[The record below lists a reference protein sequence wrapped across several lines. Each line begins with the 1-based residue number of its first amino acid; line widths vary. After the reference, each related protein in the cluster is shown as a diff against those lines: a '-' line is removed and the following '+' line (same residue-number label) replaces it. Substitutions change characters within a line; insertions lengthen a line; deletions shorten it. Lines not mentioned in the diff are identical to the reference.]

1 MKCCSR
7 CNKTWPNDFN
17 ACPDCGLDL
26 TTIQSQSGVNMD
38 TANAVNGG
46 VHSTDDHSV
55 HDSNN
60 LTNSHNASNSYNTT
74 YKTTINEAQK
84 SESELLNENILAYR
98 LKCKKLFDDGLISS
112 GGEIQLREMQIRLNL
127 ADEIVLPIKE
137 EIRLQSKKRKKQ
149 LSLVGTQDIRQT
161 KTIIEQNQ
169 TSALQRQLDKLDAY
183 MQEYDDDSLKLVY
196 YQMSSMLEPVRYTN
210 RYEESTKG
218 EYWETYWAYI
228 AYMLQKKIKEAN
240 VAFASLGKW
249 HAYYPE
255 QNDIILRITG
265 QLMQNDSIESVQRF
279 RNTLPSH
286 TSPDLQLLLDT
297 IDELLQKDY
306 EKESLTTRLVHAFYI
321 NTLFTEFFNT
331 QKVNGQQRLEDAKKR
346 KAQEEQDEKNRHHE
360 EELARQAAAK
370 AESDA
375 YAEAARLANSQQ
387 EAENIARA
395 QELARQQH
403 ETEEAAAIAA
413 KEKAAA
419 ERAKAKRIEQ
429 ERQAAEEEELRKRTE
444 EKRRQLVAMIAWLER
459 NIYYLLCVIIAII
472 TAIFLYIWIPKW
484 EEEKEQ
490 HKLELQNYE
499 LLIDTCKKNIS
510 ESTTDNL
517 VPLDSAS
524 QQLIRLKGECK
535 RLEQD
540 TAFVRRLNKQFI
552 CKAQELKSTLNCLS
566 NNALFPEQSIKSQK
580 QISHIESLINQM
592 TK

>member
-1 MKCCSR
+1 MKICPKCKYQ
-7 CNKTWPNDFN
+7 CNNEDKVCPICGHDFEIIPTSSN
-17 ACPDCGLDL
+17 IDIGEASA
-26 TTIQSQSGVNMD
+26 I
-38 TANAVNGG
+38 AGG

-60 LTNSHNASNSYNTT
+60 LTNSNNASNSYNTT
-74 YKTTINEAQK
+74 NNTTINQAQK

-112 GGEIQLREMQIRLNL
+112 GGEIQLREMQVRLNL

-161 KTIIEQNQ
+161 KAIIEQNQ
-169 TSALQRQLDKLDAY
+169 TSALQHQLDKLDAY

-255 QNDIILRITG
+255 QNDIILRIIG

-279 RNTLPSH
+279 RNTLRSH
-286 TSPDLQLLLDT
+286 TSPDLQLLLDA

-306 EKESLTTRLVHAFYI
+306 EKEFVSIRPVHAFYI

-331 QKVNGQQRLEDAKKR
+331 QKVNGKQRLEDAKKR
-346 KAQEEQDEKNRHHE
+346 KAQEEQDEKNRSHE
-360 EELARQAAAK
+360 QELAKQATEKAK
-370 AESDA
+370 SDA
-375 YAEAARLANSQQ
+375 DAEAARLANSQQ
-387 EAENIARA
+387 EADNIARA
-395 QELARQQH
+395 QELASQQQ
-403 ETEEAAAIAA
+403 EAARAAAIAA
-413 KEKAAA
+413 IEKAAA
-419 ERAKAKRIEQ
+419 EKAKAKRIKQ
-429 ERQAAEEEELRKRTE
+429 ERLT
-444 EKRRQLVAMIAWLER
+444 AMIAWLER

-499 LLIDTCKKNIS
+499 LLIDTCKKNIF

-517 VPLDSAS
+517 VPLDSAAN
-524 QQLIRLKGECK
+524 QLNRIKGECK

-540 TAFVRRLNKQFI
+540 TATIGRLNEQFI
-552 CKAQELKSTLNCLS
+552 CKAQELKCTLDRLANYS
-566 NNALFPEQSIKSQK
+566 LFPEQSIGSKN
-580 QISHIESLINQM
+580 QISYIESLINRV

>member
-26 TTIQSQSGVNMD
+26 TTIQSQSGVNMG

-55 HDSNN
+55 YDSNN

-112 GGEIQLREMQIRLNL
+112 GGEIQLREMQVRLNL
-127 ADEIVLPIKE
+127 ADEIILPIKE

-161 KTIIEQNQ
+161 KAIIEQNQ

-255 QNDIILRITG
+255 QNDIILLIAG
-265 QLMQNDSIESVQRF
+265 QLMQNDSIESAQRF

-286 TSPDLQLLLDT
+286 ISPDLQLLLDA

-306 EKESLTTRLVHAFYI
+306 EKESVIVRPVHAFYI
-321 NTLFTEFFNT
+321 NTLFTEFLNT
-331 QKVNGQQRLEDAKKR
+331 QKVNGKQRLEDAKKR
-346 KAQEEQDEKNRHHE
+346 KDQEEIDEKNRLRE
-360 EELARQAAAK
+360 QELARQAAAK
-370 AESDA
+370 AKSDA
-375 YAEAARLANSQQ
+375 DAAAARLANSQQ
-387 EAENIARA
+387 VADNIARA
-395 QELARQQH
+395 QELARQQQ
-403 ETEEAAAIAA
+403 EAAEAAAIAA
-413 KEKAAA
+413 SEKAAA
-419 ERAKAKRIEQ
+419 EVAEAERIKQ
-429 ERQAAEEEELRKRTE
+429 ARRAAEEEE
-444 EKRRQLVAMIAWLER
+444 KRRRWAARIAWLEK
-459 NIYYLLCVIIAII
+459 NICYLLCAVIAII
-472 TAIFLYIWIPKW
+472 ITIVLSIQVSKRKEA
-484 EEEKEQ
+484 KEQ
-490 HKLELQNYE
+490 HKLEVKNYK
-499 LLIDTCKKNIS
+499 LLIDTCEKNIS

-517 VPLDSAS
+517 VPLDSAA

-540 TAFVRRLNKQFI
+540 TATIGHLNKLFI
-552 CKAQELKSTLNCLS
+552 CKAQALKNTLDSLPKPPS
-566 NNALFPEQSIKSQK
+566 FLEQSIESEN
-580 QISHIESLINQM
+580 QISHIESLIN
-592 TK
+592 

>member
-26 TTIQSQSGVNMD
+26 TTIQSQSGVNMG

-98 LKCKKLFDDGLISS
+98 LKCKTLFDNGLISS
-112 GGEIQLREMQIRLNL
+112 DGEIQLREMQVRFNL
-127 ADEIVLPIKE
+127 PDEIVLPIKD
-137 EIRLQSKKRKKQ
+137 EIRLLSKKRKKK
-149 LSLVGTQDIRQT
+149 LSLVGMQDIRQT
-161 KTIIEQNQ
+161 KAIIEQNT
-169 TSALQRQLDKLDAY
+169 TSALQRQLEKLDAW

-196 YQMSSMLEPVRYTN
+196 YQMSSLLEPVRYTI
-210 RYEESTKG
+210 RYEDSAKG

-228 AYMLQKKIKEAN
+228 AYMLQKRIKEADE
-240 VAFASLGKW
+240 ALASLGKW

-255 QNDIILRITG
+255 QNDIILLIAG
-265 QLMQNDSIESVQRF
+265 QLMQNDSIESAQRF

-286 TSPDLQLLLDT
+286 ISPDLQLLLDA

-306 EKESLTTRLVHAFYI
+306 EKESVIVRPVHAFYI
-321 NTLFTEFFNT
+321 NTLFTEFLNT
-331 QKVNGQQRLEDAKKR
+331 QKVNGKQRLEDAKKR
-346 KAQEEQDEKNRHHE
+346 KDQEEIDEKNRLRE
-360 EELARQAAAK
+360 RELARQAAAK
-370 AESDA
+370 AKSDA
-375 YAEAARLANSQQ
+375 DAAAARLANSQQ
-387 EAENIARA
+387 VADNIARA
-395 QELARQQH
+395 QELARQQQ
-403 ETEEAAAIAA
+403 EAAEAAAIAA
-413 KEKAAA
+413 SEKAAA
-419 ERAKAKRIEQ
+419 EVAEAERIKQ
-429 ERQAAEEEELRKRTE
+429 ARRAAEEEE
-444 EKRRQLVAMIAWLER
+444 KRRRWAARIAWLEK
-459 NIYYLLCVIIAII
+459 NICYLLCAVIAII
-472 TAIFLYIWIPKW
+472 ITIVLSIQVSKW
-484 EEEKEQ
+484 KEAKEQ
-490 HKLELQNYE
+490 HKLEVKNYK
-499 LLIDTCKKNIS
+499 LLIDTCEKNIS

-517 VPLDSAS
+517 VPLDSAA

-552 CKAQELKSTLNCLS
+552 CKAQELKSTLDTLS
-566 NNALFPEQSIKSQK
+566 NYSLFPEQSIESKN
-580 QISHIESLINQM
+580 QISHIESLINRV

>member
-26 TTIQSQSGVNMD
+26 TTIQSQSGVNMG

-112 GGEIQLREMQIRLNL
+112 GGEIQLREMQVRLNL

-286 TSPDLQLLLDT
+286 TSPDLQLLLDA

-306 EKESLTTRLVHAFYI
+306 EKESVIVRPVHAFYI
-321 NTLFTEFFNT
+321 NTLFTEFLNT
-331 QKVNGQQRLEDAKKR
+331 QKVNGKQRLEDAKKR
-346 KAQEEQDEKNRHHE
+346 KDQEEIDEKNRLRE
-360 EELARQAAAK
+360 QELARQAAAK
-370 AESDA
+370 AKSDA
-375 YAEAARLANSQQ
+375 DAAAARLANSQQ
-387 EAENIARA
+387 VADNIARA
-395 QELARQQH
+395 QELARQQQ
-403 ETEEAAAIAA
+403 EAAEAAAIAA
-413 KEKAAA
+413 SEKAAA
-419 ERAKAKRIEQ
+419 EVAEAERIKQ
-429 ERQAAEEEELRKRTE
+429 ARRAAEEEE
-444 EKRRQLVAMIAWLER
+444 KRRRWAARIAWLEK
-459 NIYYLLCVIIAII
+459 NICYLLSAVIAII
-472 TAIFLYIWIPKW
+472 ITIVLSIQVSKRKEA
-484 EEEKEQ
+484 KEQ
-490 HKLELQNYE
+490 HKLEVKNYK
-499 LLIDTCKKNIS
+499 LLIDTCEKNIS

-517 VPLDSAS
+517 VPLDSAA

-540 TAFVRRLNKQFI
+540 TDTIGHLNKLFS
-552 CKAQELKSTLNCLS
+552 CKAQALKNTLDSLPKPPS
-566 NNALFPEQSIKSQK
+566 FLEQSIESEN
-580 QISHIESLINQM
+580 QISHIESLINRV

>member
-26 TTIQSQSGVNMD
+26 TTIQSQSGVNMG

-112 GGEIQLREMQIRLNL
+112 GGEIQLREMQVRLNL

-161 KTIIEQNQ
+161 KAIIEQNQ

-265 QLMQNDSIESVQRF
+265 QLMQNDSIESVLRF

-306 EKESLTTRLVHAFYI
+306 EKESVIVRPVHAFYI
-321 NTLFTEFFNT
+321 NTLFTEFLNT
-331 QKVNGQQRLEDAKKR
+331 QKVNGKQRLEDAKKR
-346 KAQEEQDEKNRHHE
+346 KDQEEQDEKNRHHE

-370 AESDA
+370 AKSDA
-375 YAEAARLANSQQ
+375 DAAAARLANSHQV
-387 EAENIARA
+387 ADNIARA
-395 QELARQQH
+395 QELARQQQ
-403 ETEEAAAIAA
+403 EAAEAAAIAA
-413 KEKAAA
+413 SEKAAA
-419 ERAKAKRIEQ
+419 EVAEAERIKQ
-429 ERQAAEEEELRKRTE
+429 ARRAAEEEE
-444 EKRRQLVAMIAWLER
+444 KRRRWAARIAWLEK
-459 NIYYLLCVIIAII
+459 NICYLLCAVIAII
-472 TAIFLYIWIPKW
+472 ITIVLSIQVSKW
-484 EEEKEQ
+484 KEAKEQ
-490 HKLELQNYE
+490 HKLELDNYK
-499 LLIDTCKKNIS
+499 LLIDTCRKNIS
-510 ESTTDNL
+510 DSTTDNL
-517 VPLDSAS
+517 VPLDSAA
-524 QQLIRLKGECK
+524 QQLIRLKGECE

-540 TAFVRRLNKQFI
+540 TNTIERLNEQFI
-552 CKAQELKSTLNCLS
+552 CKAQKLKSTLDSLPES
-566 NNALFPEQSIKSQK
+566 PLFPEQSIGSKNQS
-580 QISHIESLINQM
+580 SYIESLINRV

>member
-1 MKCCSR
+1 MKICPKCKYQ
-7 CNKTWPNDFN
+7 CNNEDKVCPICGHDFEIIPTSSN
-17 ACPDCGLDL
+17 IDIGEASA
-26 TTIQSQSGVNMD
+26 I
-38 TANAVNGG
+38 AGG

-60 LTNSHNASNSYNTT
+60 LTNSNNASNSYNTT
-74 YKTTINEAQK
+74 NNTTINQAQK

-98 LKCKKLFDDGLISS
+98 LKCKNLFNDGLISS
-112 GGEIQLREMQIRLNL
+112 DGENLLREMQVRLNL

-137 EIRLQSKKRKKQ
+137 EIRLKSKKRKKQ

-161 KTIIEQNQ
+161 KAIIEQNQ
-169 TSALQRQLDKLDAY
+169 TSALQHQLDKLDAY

-255 QNDIILRITG
+255 QNDIILRIIG

-286 TSPDLQLLLDT
+286 TSPDLQLLLDA

-306 EKESLTTRLVHAFYI
+306 EKEFVSIRPVHAFYI

-331 QKVNGQQRLEDAKKR
+331 QKVNGKQRLEDAKKR
-346 KAQEEQDEKNRHHE
+346 KAQEEQDEKNRSHE
-360 EELARQAAAK
+360 QELAKQAKEKAK
-370 AESDA
+370 SDA
-375 YAEAARLANSQQ
+375 DAEAARLANSQQ
-387 EAENIARA
+387 EADNIARA
-395 QELARQQH
+395 QELTSQQQ
-403 ETEEAAAIAA
+403 EAAKAAAIAA
-413 KEKAAA
+413 REEAAA
-419 ERAKAKRIEQ
+419 EKAKAERIK
-429 ERQAAEEEELRKRTE
+429 QA
-444 EKRRQLVAMIAWLER
+444 RRAAMIAWLER

-472 TAIFLYIWIPKW
+472 TAIFLYIWISKW

-490 HKLELQNYE
+490 HKLELQNYD
-499 LLIDTCKKNIS
+499 LLIYTCEKNIF

-517 VPLDSAS
+517 VPLDSAA

-535 RLEQD
+535 RLERD
-540 TAFVRRLNKQFI
+540 TATIGRLKEQFI
-552 CKAQELKSTLNCLS
+552 CEAQKLKDTLDSLAEKNP
-566 NNALFPEQSIKSQK
+566 LFPEQSIGSKNQS
-580 QISHIESLINQM
+580 SYIESLINRV
-592 TK
+592 TL

>member
-1 MKCCSR
+1 MKICPKCKYQ
-7 CNKTWPNDFN
+7 CNNEDKVCPICGHDFEIIPTSSN
-17 ACPDCGLDL
+17 IDIGEASA
-26 TTIQSQSGVNMD
+26 I
-38 TANAVNGG
+38 AGG

-60 LTNSHNASNSYNTT
+60 LTNSNNASNSYNTT
-74 YKTTINEAQK
+74 NNTTINQAQK

-98 LKCKKLFDDGLISS
+98 LKCKNLFNDGLISS
-112 GGEIQLREMQIRLNL
+112 DGENLLREMQVRLNL

-137 EIRLQSKKRKKQ
+137 EIRLKSKKRKKQ

-161 KTIIEQNQ
+161 KAIIEQNQ
-169 TSALQRQLDKLDAY
+169 TSALQHQLDKLDAY

-255 QNDIILRITG
+255 QNDIILRIIG

-286 TSPDLQLLLDT
+286 TSPDLQLLLDA

-306 EKESLTTRLVHAFYI
+306 EKEFVSIRPVHAFYI

-331 QKVNGQQRLEDAKKR
+331 QKVSGKQRLEDAKKR
-346 KAQEEQDEKNRHHE
+346 KAQEEQDEKNRSHE
-360 EELARQAAAK
+360 QELAKQAKEKAK
-370 AESDA
+370 SDA
-375 YAEAARLANSQQ
+375 DAEAARLANSQQ
-387 EAENIARA
+387 EADNIARA
-395 QELARQQH
+395 QELTSQQQ
-403 ETEEAAAIAA
+403 EAAKAAAIAA
-413 KEKAAA
+413 REEAAA
-419 ERAKAKRIEQ
+419 EKAKAERIK
-429 ERQAAEEEELRKRTE
+429 QA
-444 EKRRQLVAMIAWLER
+444 RRAAMIAWLER

-490 HKLELQNYE
+490 HKLELQNYD
-499 LLIDTCKKNIS
+499 LLIDTCEKNIF

-517 VPLDSAS
+517 VPLDSAAN
-524 QQLIRLKGECK
+524 QLNRIKGECK
-535 RLEQD
+535 RLERD
-540 TAFVRRLNKQFI
+540 TATIGSLNEQFI
-552 CKAQELKSTLNCLS
+552 CKAQELKRTLDSLS
-566 NNALFPEQSIKSQK
+566 NNALFPEQSIGSKN
-580 QISHIESLINQM
+580 QISHIESLINRV